1 MDLKNV
7 QKYKRCI
14 FYPFNII
21 KFRPLFFISSSLTCL
36 PSRFNP
42 QLSHQLFNRRAL
54 MLAHPATVTEMLSS
68 AQRNSCVTTKE
79 IQIEFTY
86 QKCSPLNRRL
96 FVHLFWPL
104 LTL

>member
-1 MDLKNV
+1 
-7 QKYKRCI
+7 
-14 FYPFNII
+14 
-21 KFRPLFFISSSLTCL
+21 
-36 PSRFNP
+36 
-42 QLSHQLFNRRAL
+42 

-96 FVHLFWPL
+96 FVHLFWL
-104 LTL
+104 LSPFKYVYLALYRQMIANDISVHTQKNINFKKGLATVKNCMFL